1 MDKKNQKTIIA
12 ELKSGWQR
20 TQADFENYKNKIEQ
34 DKKSWAE
41 HGKIEIFERL
51 LPILDNIRLAV
62 AHSPEKSD
70 AEGWINGVKH
80 IASQIDATMQEL
92 GIEKI
97 EPEPKS
103 HFNPALHESLG
114 TEDGAGFEEG
124 SIIKVERPG
133 YKINSRIIRPARVFI
148 AAGKKD

>member
-1 MDKKNQKTIIA
+1 MDKKNPKAIIA
-12 ELKSGWQR
+12 ELRSGWQR

-41 HGKIEIFERL
+41 HGKIEILEQL

-80 IASQIDATMQEL
+80 ITSQIDATMQEL

-103 HFNPALHESLG
+103 HFDPALHESLG
-114 TEDGAGFEEG
+114 TGDGAGFEEG

-148 AAGKKD
+148 AGGRKD